1 MLRRLL
7 CNKRSSTRKSVLGNT
22 LKASELSCLLTC
34 HECTMMLALS
44 LHLIINS
51 LIECLLRFL
60 ELKVPGHLLKLLLV
74 LRSDSTVV
82 QLGQPVQLKYH
93 IFNSW
98 IIYLINFFLQSLN
111 GISYVFLIAWIMSEE
126 QSISLVCNVSGAIG
140 NFSKGILLLRFWGYN
155 LWSRS
160 IFAYSESLW
169 LNLIIVIS
177 LKYLHL
183 FFGLIYIVFLL
194 AMERGFNSLGL
205 LSWQYLALLFFLFL
219 KQNAW
224 IIFEV

>member
-7 CNKRSSTRKSVLGNT
+7 CNKRSSTRKSVLSNT

-34 HECTMMLALS
+34 HECAMMLALS
-44 LHLIINS
+44 
-51 LIECLLRFL
+51 LLRFL

-74 LRSDSTVV
+74 LRSYSTII
-82 QLGQPVQLKYH
+82 QFGQPVQLKYH

-155 LWSRS
+155 LWSRP

-183 FFGLIYIVFLL
+183 IVAMIYIVFVLTL
-194 AMERGFNSLGL
+194 ERGFNSLGL
-205 LSWQYLALLFFLFL
+205 LSWQYLALLFFFFL
-219 KQNAW
+219 
-224 IIFEV
+224 